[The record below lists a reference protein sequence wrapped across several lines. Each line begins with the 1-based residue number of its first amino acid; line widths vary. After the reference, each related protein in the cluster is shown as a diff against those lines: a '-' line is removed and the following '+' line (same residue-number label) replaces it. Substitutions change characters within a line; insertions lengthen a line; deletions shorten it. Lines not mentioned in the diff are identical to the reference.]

1 MKDPAVSQTEL
12 AKMCGR
18 SLSWV
23 TKRMSLVG
31 ALTPRVVDL
40 VARKQLPPATAQ
52 EIARLPRTVQHRF
65 AIRVVEEKVPK
76 SVVERLVAL
85 YNAADASEE
94 ARRQI
99 LVSPASALSKLEKE
113 AKQPAHAKPAGH
125 DEHPRLEKWHRMLG
139 RLLDKLLD
147 LLVKAECPVEI
158 MAAMEAQVRN
168 FLHKLQ
174 ECQQR
179 FPRGKEETV

>member
-1 MKDPAVSQTEL
+1 
-12 AKMCGR
+12 
-18 SLSWV
+18 
-23 TKRMSLVG
+23 
-31 ALTPRVVDL
+31 
-40 VARKQLPPATAQ
+40 
-52 EIARLPRTVQHRF
+52 
-65 AIRVVEEKVPK
+65 
-76 SVVERLVAL
+76 
-85 YNAADASEE
+85 
-94 ARRQI
+94 
-99 LVSPASALSKLEKE
+99 
-113 AKQPAHAKPAGH
+113 
-125 DEHPRLEKWHRMLG
+125 MLG